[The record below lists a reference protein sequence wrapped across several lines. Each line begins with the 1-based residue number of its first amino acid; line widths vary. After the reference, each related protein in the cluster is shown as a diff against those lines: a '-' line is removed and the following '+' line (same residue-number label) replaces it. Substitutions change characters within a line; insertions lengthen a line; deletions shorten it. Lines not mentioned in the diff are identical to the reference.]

1 MAVLY
6 DQETLTSILPDQTVE
21 LSSLMEVEFLR
32 GSAWYKAFLVDY
44 ETDSQQAVITF
55 GGQMNRDQQVP
66 LKFLRY
72 PPSPSSSPITLQE
85 KGPVEALAPAAEGEP
100 EGWWK
105 GKIAKMKGEFYVVE
119 FDSQGALFTDIF
131 EGSKVR
137 SPNSNQP
144 FSETNFSIYRTAI
157 EVPLDLHSFC
167 SKDVHGSFSR
177 SIGAL
182 SVSYRRD
189 QNLLVFLAKSQGVIQ
204 RANLLSDMHMRN
216 LRTKMNLEQRASEVD
231 RTNPSTGPAP
241 SYMGISREATFRV
254 EPELLGLA
262 IGRQG
267 TNVTN
272 ARSLGGILR
281 IDLDEET
288 CTFHIIGESDQ
299 AIEEARK
306 RLEFIDLTIDVPRK
320 SIGRLIGK
328 KGSLIQEIV
337 DKSGVVK
344 VKIEGDD
351 TTQPR
356 NQLSPDDKVP
366 FHFIG
371 RKENV
376 ETAQIMMDYQ
386 MAHIR
391 DLDKF
396 ISEHDDMPTPLINSR
411 PAPRGPNP
419 PSYQR
424 EEEHGGYRGPGY
436 GGGYRGGDR
445 DDRYY
450 SGNQRRDREPREPRE
465 QRENRE
471 PREPRDTRETREP
484 REPRESRPR
493 TEEKKDEDNP
503 SNVHVQ
509 DRPVNRRNDSR
520 PSGRQYQSSAGYR
533 DQGSGGRSGERRR
546 QSGRANDFGY
556 DGGYDND
563 RRRPFRENRGGDYP
577 ERRDRG
583 DRPDRVDRDRD
594 RGDKGPYVRD
604 RGEYNRDTDDRR
616 GERSERGERGARRG
630 GRGGRREGG
639 QRRYNGG
646 REGRANKDGE
656 TQETADPET
665 SPPAEASEESGWPN
679 TGPAEEPTEP
689 AAEQPSDSVENG
701 DNAEDKINWS
711 VGEDDQSGD
720 NSSTDPNPLKIV
732 SQADLVNGTEQIS
745 LENTE
750 DSTEPN

>member
-1 MAVLY
+1 MAGY
-6 DQETLTSILPDQTVE
+6 EQEPSISPEPVE

-32 GSAWYKAFLVDY
+32 GSAWYKAFLIDY

-55 GGQMNRDQQVP
+55 GGHMNRDQQVP

-72 PPSPSSSPITLQE
+72 PPPPSSSPVILQE

-137 SPNSNQP
+137 TPNSNQP

-167 SKDVHGSFSR
+167 SKDVHSSFSK

-189 QNLLVFLAKSQGVIQ
+189 QNLLVFLAKSQAVIQ

-216 LRTKMNLEQRASEVD
+216 LRTKMNLEQRAIEVD
-231 RTNPSTGPAP
+231 RTNPSSGPAP
-241 SYMGISREATFRV
+241 SYMGVSREATFRV

-272 ARSLGGILR
+272 ARGLGGILR

-299 AIEEARK
+299 SIEEARK

-356 NQLSPDDKVP
+356 NQLSPDDQVP

-396 ISEHDDMPTPLINSR
+396 ISEHDDIPSPSISTRPNR
-411 PAPRGPNP
+411 PADE
-419 PSYQR
+419 Q
-424 EEEHGGYRGPGY
+424 
-436 GGGYRGGDR
+436 GGYRGGHAYGGTGNFR
-445 DDRYY
+445 GSEREREDRYY
-450 SGNQRRDREPREPRE
+450 SGQRRDRDREI
-465 QRENRE
+465 
-471 PREPRDTRETREP
+471 RDPRETRDRDRDRDRERDP
-484 REPRESRPR
+484 RSLRSDEKRD
-493 TEEKKDEDNP
+493 EEHQ
-503 SNVHVQ
+503 STVRVI
-509 DRPVNRRNDSR
+509 DRAVNRRGDRGGQRNF
-520 PSGRQYQSSAGYR
+520 
-533 DQGSGGRSGERRR
+533 QGSGGYREQGGNGYRGDQGRNGDRRRQQGRSGEFGFD
-546 QSGRANDFGY
+546 SGY
-556 DGGYDND
+556 DAE
-563 RRRPFRENRGGDYP
+563 RRRPFRENRDRDHP

-583 DRPDRVDRDRD
+583 DNEERRLAERSD
-594 RGDKGPYVRD
+594 RGR
-604 RGEYNRDTDDRR
+604 NDRR
-616 GERSERGERGARRG
+616 GARG
-630 GRGGRREGG
+630 GRKDG
-639 QRRYNGG
+639 QRRYSGNRVGG
-646 REGRANKDGE
+646 NRAKREEDA
-656 TQETADPET
+656 QETGDTAEVNPTNEPGTEGGENYSNITADET
-665 SPPAEASEESGWPN
+665 TDQPAVPTTES
-679 TGPAEEPTEP
+679 A
-689 AAEQPSDSVENG
+689 ENG
-701 DNAEDKINWS
+701 DDPPVDNESEQVDWSVVAEQEPDDVKPIKHSQTADIVNGADKITLS
-711 VGEDDQSGD
+711 DD
-720 NSSTDPNPLKIV
+720 
-732 SQADLVNGTEQIS
+732 
-745 LENTE
+745 NTE
-750 DSTEPN
+750 SAEP

>member
-6 DQETLTSILPDQTVE
+6 DQETLSSILPDQSQSQSQSQPQSQPQSQSVE

-44 ETDSQQAVITF
+44 ETDSQQAIITF
-55 GGQMNRDQQVP
+55 GGHLNRDQQVP
-66 LKFLRY
+66 LKYLRY

-131 EGSKVR
+131 EGLKVR
-137 SPNSNQP
+137 SPNPNQP

-189 QNLLVFLAKSQGVIQ
+189 QNLLVFLAKSQSVIQ

-241 SYMGISREATFRV
+241 SYMGVSRETTFRV

-272 ARSLGGILR
+272 ARCLGGIVR

-288 CTFHIIGESDQ
+288 CTFHIIGETDQ

-376 ETAQIMMDYQ
+376 ETAQVMMDYQ

-396 ISEHDDMPTPLINSR
+396 ILEHDDMPAPMINSR
-411 PAPRGPNP
+411 PAPRGQNP
-419 PSYQR
+419 R
-424 EEEHGGYRGPGY
+424 EEEHGGYRGSGY
-436 GGGYRGGDR
+436 GGGYRGGER
-445 DDRYY
+445 EDRYY
-450 SGNQRRDREPREPRE
+450 GASQRRDRDRDRERDPRESREPREPRE
-465 QRENRE
+465 
-471 PREPRDTRETREP
+471 TRETREP
-484 REPRESRPR
+484 REVRESRDSRPR
-493 TEEKKDEDNP
+493 TDEARDDDQQ
-503 SNVHVQ
+503 SNARVQVH
-509 DRPVNRRNDSR
+509 DRPVNRRNDGR
-520 PSGRQYQSSAGYR
+520 PGGRPYQGYR
-533 DQGSGGRSGERRR
+533 EQGGRPGERRR
-546 QSGRANDFGY
+546 MPGRANDFGY
-556 DGGYDND
+556 EGGYEND
-563 RRRPFRENRGGDYP
+563 RRRPFRENRGEYP
-577 ERRDRG
+577 ERRDR
-583 DRPDRVDRDRD
+583 DRPDRGDRPE
-594 RGDKGPYVRD
+594 RGD
-604 RGEYNRDTDDRR
+604 RGEYPRDRDNDERR
-616 GERSERGERGARRG
+616 ERGDRGARRGG

-639 QRRYNGG
+639 GRRYNGNRG
-646 REGRANKDGE
+646 TRKPDEE
-656 TQETADPET
+656 PQEAADPQAT
-665 SPPAEASEESGWPN
+665 PPAEDAGWPDIEPVD
-679 TGPAEEPTEP
+679 TPAEQDPEP
-689 AAEQPSDSVENG
+689 ATDSVENG
-701 DNAEDKINWS
+701 DNPESNTPDWAADDD
-711 VGEDDQSGD
+711 DDQLSGEE
-720 NSSTDPNPLKIV
+720 SSSDPTSLKTAP
-732 SQADLVNGTEQIS
+732 QAELVNGTEQLS
-745 LENTE
+745 LDNADDT
-750 DSTEPN
+750 TEP